1 MNAYLGHMSSLG
13 GNAVNKIIAGR
24 FQSKEE
30 ADSAAA
36 RLSTYINQDDLS
48 IFHNNPPGQHGT
60 YPVGG
65 DEDADP
71 GARNAERPATIAAAG
86 LTAGAIGV
94 VVGGPL
100 VGLAAAG
107 VAAYTGSLLSTMN
120 ALSDNPAQ
128 ARRHGGVIL
137 AVRLADEGTEQR
149 VISDLEQ
156 QGAVDIEKAQGE
168 WSDGTWADFNPVS
181 RPKLVVGENASVG
194 SREG

>member
-1 MNAYLGHMSSLG
+1 MDQ
-13 GNAVNKIIAGR
+13 IIAGR
-24 FQSKEE
+24 FHTKDE
-30 ADSAAA
+30 ADKAAA
-36 RLSTYINQDDLS
+36 HLATFMDKSDIS
-48 IFHNNPPGQHGT
+48 IFHNNPPGQHDVH
-60 YPVGG
+60 PLGG

-120 ALSDNPAQ
+120 ALSDNPAL

-137 AVRLADEGTEQR
+137 AVRLTGQNTEER
-149 VISDLEQ
+149 VIRDLEQ
-156 QGAVDIEKAQGE
+156 QGALDVEKAQGE
-168 WSDGTWADFNPVS
+168 WRDGQWVDFSPVS
-181 RPKLVVGENASVG
+181 RPRLVAEESATD
-194 SREG
+194 R